1 MAAEGVP
8 GTRERNRFPS
18 AALGPVSR
26 FKKGGS
32 VPANIGAVNQALE
45 KYRAYLETLT
55 YIQVDPRLRGKFG
68 LSDIIQNTLL
78 EASGTPERIAAMDSV
93 AQKRW
98 LRRMLL
104 HNLKDEIDRYLT
116 KGRNVGRERSLD
128 GAAEESSRRVCG
140 VLAAEES
147 TPSEKLIKKEEALR
161 VLEALSQLP
170 EGERESLVLQQY
182 HGWKLAQIAEHLGC
196 TMNAV
201 AGLQRRG
208 RARLRKLL
216 SDLE

>member
-1 MAAEGVP
+1 
-8 GTRERNRFPS
+8 
-18 AALGPVSR
+18 
-26 FKKGGS
+26 

-78 EASGTPERIAAMDSV
+78 EASNTPERVAAMDSV

-98 LRRMLL
+98 LRCMLL
-104 HNLKDEIDRYLT
+104 NNLKDEIDRYLT
-116 KGRNVGRERSLD
+116 KGRNVRRERSLD
-128 GAAEESSRRVCG
+128 EAAEESSRRVCG

-161 VLEALSQLP
+161 VLESLSQLP

-196 TMNAV
+196 TTNAV